1 MAESSS
7 DRRRSERVPVRIPVV
22 LKGTDSTG
30 RDFFDRT
37 EVVSA
42 DGHGAR
48 MRTRFALKVGS
59 DVEVQLPPEKTSRR
73 LRVVW
78 RGEAGTLYEG
88 MIGVELLDPNDSWNI
103 ETLKAQWGSRG
114 F

>member
-1 MAESSS
+1 MDGSPN

-22 LKGTDSTG
+22 LKGTDLSG

-48 MRTRFALKVGS
+48 LRTRFALKVGS
-59 DVEVQLPPEKTSRR
+59 DVEVQLPSEKTSKR
-73 LRVVW
+73 LHVVW

-88 MIGVELLDPNDSWNI
+88 MIGVEFLDPNDSWNI
-103 ETLKAQWGSRG
+103 ETLKVQWGSRG